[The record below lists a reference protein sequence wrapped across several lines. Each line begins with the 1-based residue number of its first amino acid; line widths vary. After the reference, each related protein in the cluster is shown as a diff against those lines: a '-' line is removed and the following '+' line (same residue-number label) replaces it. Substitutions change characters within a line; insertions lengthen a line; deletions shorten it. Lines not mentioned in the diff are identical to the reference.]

1 VAVVAE
7 NGGEVFWM
15 SLGVVLMSTKKI
27 GIIFGMENTFPP
39 ALVDK
44 VNSMKADGV
53 TAEAVKVGGVKMAE
67 PSGYRVIIDRISQD
81 ISFYRAYLKNAALT
95 GTIVINNPFWWT
107 ADDKFFNY
115 ALASKLGVAIPPTV
129 ILPHHAHPEGTTDR
143 SMRNLIYPLNWEEIF
158 HYVGFPAFLKPYS
171 GGGWKHVYKVHSPE
185 EFFHYYNQTGDL
197 CMTLQHGVEFDEYYR
212 CYVIGQERVHVMKY
226 DPRVPF
232 HQRYVK
238 GNPPPSS
245 AKLHERIVKDAQT
258 VCRALGYDLNTV
270 EFAVEGGVPYAIDF
284 MNPAPDADIN
294 SVGRENFEWVVNEM
308 ADLAVK
314 KALSDEDPARELRW
328 SAFLA
333 GAAEPGAT
341 KPRARQKAR
350 A

>member
-1 VAVVAE
+1 
-7 NGGEVFWM
+7 
-15 SLGVVLMSTKKI
+15 
-27 GIIFGMENTFPP
+27 
-39 ALVDK
+39 
-44 VNSMKADGV
+44 MKLESV

-81 ISFYRAYLKNAALT
+81 IPFYRAYLKNAALS

-129 ILPHHAHPEGTTDR
+129 LLPHKQHPPDTTER

-158 HYVGFPAFLKPYS
+158 SYIGFPAFLKPYS
-171 GGGWKHVYKVHSPE
+171 GGGWKHVYKLHSPE

-197 CMTLQHGVEFDEYYR
+197 CMTLQRAVNFDEYYR
-212 CYVIGQERVHVMKY
+212 CYAVGQEKVHVMKY
-226 DPRVPF
+226 DPKVPF
-232 HQRYVK
+232 HERYVK

-245 AKLHERIVKDAQT
+245 SKLHERMVKDAQT
-258 VCRALGYDLNTV
+258 LCRALGYDFNTL
-270 EFAVEGGVPYAIDF
+270 EFAVEDGIPYAIDF

-294 SVGRENFEWVVNEM
+294 SVGRDTFEWVVNAVAEM
-308 ADLAVK
+308 AIA

-328 SAFLA
+328 ASFLSGNA
-333 GAAEPGAT
+333 PQKVT
-341 KPRARQKAR
+341 TKAR
-350 A
+350 AKKQAKA